1 MKFKQPLMKKFLLVV
16 AVLVANLAKADAL
29 PEDPGYQD
37 GASSSLSMP
46 LMNDN
51 GSLAKDDRLSG
62 NPEPGETDRS
72 RIEEKS
78 PRANVAKGDK
88 LRTSAEL
95 AEQDKAVQLAN
106 GESTQKSVN
115 SAKTEI
121 FNSNSKDSADNKVG
135 GGGDDGFAPLDLEPD
150 ASADSSSDSADRLV
164 TLGVPLENAH
174 TLKARKGMAHFT
186 RARSLLIAAVR
197 EFDAAVR
204 TVDPSVVLDPIDW
217 RLKVLQQAKDIEVVL
232 SPEARRDDH
241 SVAIKS
247 MSNGLITG
255 PGK

>member
-1 MKFKQPLMKKFLLVV
+1 MKKFLLVV

-37 GASSSLSMP
+37 SASSSLSMP

-51 GSLAKDDRLSG
+51 GSIAKDGILNG
-62 NPEPGETDRS
+62 NGEIGEAARS
-72 RIEEKS
+72 QVGVES
-78 PRANVAKGDK
+78 PRADVGAGDSLGDSINGTNHNTVANQASVESKQDSVETETTK
-88 LRTSAEL
+88 LL
-95 AEQDKAVQLAN
+95 
-106 GESTQKSVN
+106 N
-115 SAKTEI
+115 SSSI
-121 FNSNSKDSADNKVG
+121 NSADNQLA
-135 GGGDDGFAPLDLEPD
+135 GGDDGFASLDMEAE
-150 ASADSSSDSADRLV
+150 ASAAAPSVAAERLV

-174 TLKARKGMAHFT
+174 TLKVRKGLAHFT

-204 TVDPSVVLDPIDW
+204 IVDPSVILDPIEW
-217 RLKVLQQAKDIEVVL
+217 RLKVLQQAKDIEIVL